1 MTRFLTLFGILL
13 AFSLALMWGM
23 MAQYGYSLF
32 APEMRGMLLVA
43 FLVAAYVAFRITRI
57 LSRRK
62 RRKEDAGQSGRRT
75 QSSLSGMFSGK
86 SSAQAAREARLAARR
101 KQLIEEGKLEDDSTP
116 PPVVADEEDAAPV
129 RVSQSAPIKDR
140 MAARAE
146 RVRRA
151 KAAGKL
157 SDD

>member
-13 AFSLALMWGM
+13 VFSLALMWGM

-62 RRKEDAGQSGRRT
+62 RRAEEAGQSGGAATSR
-75 QSSLSGMFSGK
+75 LSGMFSGK

-101 KQLIEEGKLEDDSTP
+101 KQLIEEGKLEDDTP
-116 PPVVADEEDAAPV
+116 PPAAPAEEDDASPL

-157 SDD
+157 NDD